1 MAKTKILDAEQ
12 EPMKFHVLKELKE
25 PNLRAISSSKYGRP
39 ARIVIEFFRT
49 SQFFDGLVNTPARI
63 LINAMSFFV
72 LYVWGYNVL
81 DTESNFFWWVFTLI
95 VLLGMQAASV
105 RFVFQTEGIA
115 DEFQRARRDL
125 AYRRAYRSLR
135 ILTAFPIALFS
146 LFMWGKQGVATGAW
160 DFIAYRMDAN
170 RSITFAVF
178 VFAVIAFQKYFSWGI
193 KGEPFTIREVK
204 N

>member
-1 MAKTKILDAEQ
+1 MARKKILDAEQ
-12 EPMKFHVLKELKE
+12 EPMKFHVFKELKE
-25 PNLRAISSSKYGRP
+25 PNLRGIRSSKYGRP

-49 SQFFDGLVNTPARI
+49 SKFFDGLVNTPARI
-63 LINAMSFFV
+63 LINSMSFFV
-72 LYVWGYNVL
+72 LYVWGYNVF
-81 DTESNFFWWVFTLI
+81 DKETNFLWWVFTLI
-95 VLLGMQAASV
+95 ILLGMQAASV

>member
-1 MAKTKILDAEQ
+1 MARKKILDSQQ
-12 EPMKFHVLKELKE
+12 EPMKFHVFKELKE
-25 PNLRAISSSKYGRP
+25 PNPRGIRSSKYGRP

-81 DTESNFFWWVFTLI
+81 DKETNFFWWVFTLL

-115 DEFQRARRDL
+115 DEFQSAKRDL

-135 ILTAFPIALFS
+135 RLTLIPIALFS
-146 LFMWGKQGVATGAW
+146 LFIWGSKGNARALW
-160 DFIAYRMDAN
+160 EFIAYRLDAH
-170 RSITFAVF
+170 RSLTVAVF
-178 VFAVIAFQKYFSWGI
+178 LFAVISFQKYFSWGM
-193 KGEPFTIREVK
+193 KGEPFTIREIK

>member
-1 MAKTKILDAEQ
+1 MTKKKILDADQ
-12 EPMKFHVLKELKE
+12 DPMKFHVFKEMKE
-25 PNLRAISSSKYGRP
+25 PNLRGIRSSKYGRP

-72 LYVWGYNVL
+72 LYVWGYNVF
-81 DTESNFFWWVFTLI
+81 DKETNFFWWVFTLL

-135 ILTAFPIALFS
+135 ILTAFPIALFA
-146 LFMWGKQGVATGAW
+146 LFIWGKQGVAVHVW
-160 DFIAYRMDAN
+160 QFIADRMNAHH
-170 RSITFAVF
+170 SMTLAVF
-178 VFAVIAFQKYFSWGI
+178 AFAVIAFQKYFSWGI